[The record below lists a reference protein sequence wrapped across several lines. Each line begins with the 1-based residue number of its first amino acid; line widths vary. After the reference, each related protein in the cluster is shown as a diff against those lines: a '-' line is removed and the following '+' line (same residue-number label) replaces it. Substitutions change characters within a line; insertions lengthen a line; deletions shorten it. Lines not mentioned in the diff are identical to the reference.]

1 MEQRIGGRRRLLCR
15 RGKRLPRHRLALAF
29 GIGAPTPG
37 RRSFLT
43 KRRSSGLTCGGK
55 EEKNVR
61 WATAALAV
69 IVAAGLLVAAASA
82 RVSSPTKQ
90 AASIKACALLPD
102 TTSSTRYTLFDAP
115 YLKAA
120 FKKANVA
127 ATVVNAHNDPQKQKS
142 QAQQCLAQGAKVILL
157 DQLDPASGAS
167 ITNLAVAGGAKVI
180 DYDRLVVK
188 SKASYYVSFNNVTVG
203 KLQGKGLVAGLKAKG
218 TYSKHPVIAQLNG
231 DIKDNNAILFKQ
243 GYDSILNPLFK
254 SGTFKKATAGDQYT
268 EWSATKAR
276 TIFDQMLARNG
287 NKINGVLAANDGLA
301 GAVVASLKAHGLKP
315 VPLTGQDATPT
326 GVQFIL
332 AGWQTGT
339 VYKSVRL
346 EANAAAAAAIAII
359 NGKPVPGVNGK
370 VSGTKSILLKPVW
383 ITKSNY
389 TKLFTD
395 GFLKKGQ
402 VCNGIYAKYC
412 K

>member
-1 MEQRIGGRRRLLCR
+1 M
-15 RGKRLPRHRLALAF
+15 
-29 GIGAPTPG
+29 
-37 RRSFLT
+37 
-43 KRRSSGLTCGGK
+43 
-55 EEKNVR
+55 KNVR
-61 WATAALAV
+61 WATAALTA

-82 RVSSPTKQ
+82 RDSSSTKQ

-102 TTSSTRYTLFDAP
+102 TVSSTRYTLFDAP

-120 FKKANVA
+120 FKKAGVA
-127 ATVVNAHNDPQKQKS
+127 ATVVNAHNDPQKQKN

-157 DQLDPASGAS
+157 DQLDAVSGNS
-167 ITNLAVAGGAKVI
+167 ITNLAVSRGAKVI
-180 DYDRLVVK
+180 DYDRLVVH

-203 KLQGKGLVAGLKAKG
+203 KLQGNGLVAGLKAKG
-218 TYSKHPVIAQLNG
+218 TYSKHPVIAELNG
-231 DIKDNNAILFKQ
+231 DIKDNNAILFKK
-243 GYDSILNPLFK
+243 GYDSVLNPLYK
-254 SGTFKKATAGDQYT
+254 SGVFTKAKSGDQYT
-268 EWSATKAR
+268 EWSPTKAR
-276 TIFDQMLARNG
+276 TIFDQMLAQNG

-346 EANAAAAAAIAII
+346 EANAAAAAAIAILK
-359 NGKPVPGVNGK
+359 GTKVPGVNGK
-370 VSGTKSILLKPVW
+370 VSGTKSVLLKPVW
-383 ITKSNY
+383 ITKANY
-389 TKLFTD
+389 KKLFAD
-395 GFLKKGQ
+395 GFLKRSQ

>member
-1 MEQRIGGRRRLLCR
+1 V
-15 RGKRLPRHRLALAF
+15 
-29 GIGAPTPG
+29 
-37 RRSFLT
+37 
-43 KRRSSGLTCGGK
+43 
-55 EEKNVR
+55 KNIR

-69 IVAAGLLVAAASA
+69 LVAAGLLVAAASA
-82 RVSSPTKQ
+82 RDSSSTKQ

-102 TTSSTRYTLFDAP
+102 TVSSTRYTLFDAP

-120 FKKANVA
+120 FKKAGIP
-127 ATVVNAHNDPQKQKS
+127 ATVVNAHADPQKQKS

-157 DQLDPASGAS
+157 DQLDPVSGAS
-167 ITNLAVAGGAKVI
+167 ITNLAVGRGAKVI
-180 DYDRLVVK
+180 DYDRLVVH

-218 TYSKHPVIAQLNG
+218 TYSKHPVIAELNG
-231 DIKDNNAILFKQ
+231 DIKDNNAILFKK
-243 GYDSILNPLFK
+243 GYDSILNPLYK
-254 SGTFKKATAGDQYT
+254 SGTFKKATSGDQYT
-268 EWSATKAR
+268 DWSPTKAR

-287 NKINGVLAANDGLA
+287 NTINGVLAANDGLA

-339 VYKSVRL
+339 VYKSVKK
-346 EANAAAAAAIAII
+346 EAAAAAAAAIALIK
-359 NGKPVPGVNGK
+359 GTKVPGVNGK
-370 VSGTKSILLKPVW
+370 ISGTKSILLKPVW
-383 ITKSNY
+383 ITKANY
-389 TKLFTD
+389 KLLFSD
-395 GFLKKGQ
+395 GFLKRGQ
-402 VCNGIYAKYC
+402 VCVGQYAKYC